1 MQVHLKVVG
10 GKNDGREI
18 PLKEGVFLI
27 GRSEGCHLRP
37 RSDLISRKHCRIKV
51 TPDGEVNIKDLKS
64 RNGVVLNG
72 KKIQTMKSTKLKLG
86 DQLQI
91 GKIKLEVV
99 IDHSLGGAKREKVK
113 DVKEAAVRQAE
124 KRGELEDSD
133 IGDWLSES
141 EGADSLRFADPET
154 RQFKIQNATP
164 IEDLE
169 DAPTIVDKGSTDDT
183 TDESNPKKKK
193 EPGKLPK
200 VQNQT
205 ENSKHAAE
213 DTLRKLFN
221 RR

>member
-10 GKNDGREI
+10 GKNDGKEI

-72 KKIQTMKSTKLKLG
+72 KKIKTMTSEKLKLG
-86 DQLQI
+86 DRLQI
-91 GKIKLEVV
+91 GKIELEVV

-113 DVKEAAVRQAE
+113 DVKEAAARQAS
-124 KRGELEDSD
+124 KRTDLEDSD
-133 IGDWLSES
+133 IGDWLTES
-141 EGADSLRFADPET
+141 EGADTLKFSDPET

-164 IEDLE
+164 IDELE
-169 DAPTIVDKGSTDDT
+169 DSPTIANSGSTDET
-183 TDESNPKKKK
+183 TEVDPKKKR
-193 EPGKLPK
+193 EPGKLPQQK
-200 VQNQT
+200 NQT
-205 ENSKHAAE
+205 TDSKHAAE